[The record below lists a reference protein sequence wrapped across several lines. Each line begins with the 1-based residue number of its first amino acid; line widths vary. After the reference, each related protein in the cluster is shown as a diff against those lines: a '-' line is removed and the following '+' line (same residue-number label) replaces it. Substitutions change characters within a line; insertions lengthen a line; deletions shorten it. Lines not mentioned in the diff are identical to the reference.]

1 MNWPNPF
8 DLHASAFPQSTM
20 HSGKLGDSEGLS
32 PPYFDQAGLSIL
44 RPPHIH
50 YNAKQGKKKVNV
62 VIHSGQKC
70 LGSWAILPSKIASG
84 EVGV

>member
-62 VIHSGQKC
+62 VICTRKVIRDMPIFTLFSD
-70 LGSWAILPSKIASG
+70 
-84 EVGV
+84 VV